1 MRNKLISQ
9 YLSATGNRDVPGDD
23 HESILAGSLRRRAP
37 IDEIP
42 SHKLDSATGSSL
54 CDERLGHIVISTWTK
69 VPVTNEFAARA
80 ISLYLE
86 TDHPLLGLF
95 DADLFLDDLVSGQI
109 NFCSPLLV
117 NALLCW
123 ACVSF
128 SFLFFFFPFPPPFFF
143 HFSNP
148 TSWLPRSQGL
158 PHYSRIGPLT
168 SQSSCLDTGL
178 VTVGR
183 WTEPRTLMAQGGGGI
198 LI

>member
-128 SFLFFFFPFPPPFFF
+128 FFSFFLSQTLP
-143 HFSNP
+143 
-148 TSWLPRSQGL
+148 SWLPRSVGRL
-158 PHYSRIGPLT
+158 PHYSGIGPLKSPSICWPVNRT
-168 SQSSCLDTGL
+168 KNINGS
-178 VTVGR
+178 GR
-183 WTEPRTLMAQGGGGI
+183 RRDSI
-198 LI
+198 LYLQPA